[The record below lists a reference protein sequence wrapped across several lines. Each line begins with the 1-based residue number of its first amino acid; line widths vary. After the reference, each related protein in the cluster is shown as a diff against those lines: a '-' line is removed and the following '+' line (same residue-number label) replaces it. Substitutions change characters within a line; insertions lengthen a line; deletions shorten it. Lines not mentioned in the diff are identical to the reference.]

1 MSANASSI
9 FLVDAVGPALPD
21 IRAPVGLRHSF
32 CIGRW
37 KFMSQT
43 DTESAVDVKLP
54 FPAIRRELPTRHPEN
69 TDTMEEIAQSIDK
82 PVLAAKLTKLSVVI
96 PVYNEEATV
105 QTLVSLVVNAP
116 LPDGL
121 RREIICV
128 NDCSRDGTAKKL
140 DELPKLFPEADFRII
155 HKPVN
160 EGKGAALRDGF
171 KHASGDIV
179 LIQDADLEYDPA
191 DYPKLLQPILENRAD
206 VVYGS
211 RFMGAAPHRVL
222 YFWHTLGNRVLTMM
236 SNMFTNLN
244 LTDMEVCYKVF
255 RKSVLDRIQVKC
267 NRFGF
272 EPEITAKI
280 AKLRPRI
287 RIFEVG
293 ISYYG
298 RSYEEGKKI
307 TWKDG
312 VKAILAII
320 RFRFSD

>member
-1 MSANASSI
+1 MADQTPDPQTPPERRRYPRPNAPTLKKVSI
-9 FLVDAVGPALPD
+9 
-21 IRAPVGLRHSF
+21 
-32 CIGRW
+32 
-37 KFMSQT
+37 
-43 DTESAVDVKLP
+43 
-54 FPAIRRELPTRHPEN
+54 
-69 TDTMEEIAQSIDK
+69 
-82 PVLAAKLTKLSVVI
+82 VI

-105 QTLVSLVVNAP
+105 QHLIRLVVDAP

-121 RREIICV
+121 TREIICV
-128 NDCSRDGTAKKL
+128 NDCSKDGTAAKL
-140 DELPKLFPEADFRII
+140 DELPKLHPGVEFKIF

-171 KHASGDIV
+171 THATGDVV
-179 LIQDADLEYDPA
+179 LIQDADLEYDPQ
-191 DYPKLLQPILENRAD
+191 DYIKLIEPIVDEKAD

-211 RFMGAAPHRVL
+211 RFIGEPHRVL
-222 YFWHTLGNRVLTMM
+222 YYYHTLGNKFLTAF

-255 RKSVLDRIQVKC
+255 RKSVIDRIHIKC

-272 EPEITAKI
+272 EPEVTAKI
-280 AKLRPRI
+280 AKLRPRL
-287 RIFEVG
+287 RIYEVG
-293 ISYYG
+293 VAYYG

-312 VKAILAII
+312 IKAILTIV

>member
-1 MSANASSI
+1 MEQKITKVSI
-9 FLVDAVGPALPD
+9 
-21 IRAPVGLRHSF
+21 
-32 CIGRW
+32 
-37 KFMSQT
+37 
-43 DTESAVDVKLP
+43 
-54 FPAIRRELPTRHPEN
+54 
-69 TDTMEEIAQSIDK
+69 
-82 PVLAAKLTKLSVVI
+82 VI

-105 QTLVSLVVNAP
+105 QTLVSRVVKVP
-116 LPDGL
+116 LPGGL
-121 RREIICV
+121 KREIICV
-128 NDCSRDGTAKKL
+128 NDCSKDGTAKKL
-140 DELPKLFPEADFRII
+140 DELPALFPEAEFRIA

-160 EGKGAALRDGF
+160 QGKGAALRDGF
-171 KHASGDIV
+171 ALATGDVVI
-179 LIQDADLEYDPA
+179 IQDADLEYDPA
-191 DYPKLLQPILENRAD
+191 DYPRLLQPILEDRAD

-211 RFMGAAPHRVL
+211 RFMGGEPHRVL
-222 YFWHTLGNRVLTMM
+222 YFWHTLGNRFLTTF

-255 RKSVLDRIQVKC
+255 RKAVLDRIQVKC

-280 AKLRPRI
+280 ARIRPRI

-320 RFRFSD
+320 RFRFWD